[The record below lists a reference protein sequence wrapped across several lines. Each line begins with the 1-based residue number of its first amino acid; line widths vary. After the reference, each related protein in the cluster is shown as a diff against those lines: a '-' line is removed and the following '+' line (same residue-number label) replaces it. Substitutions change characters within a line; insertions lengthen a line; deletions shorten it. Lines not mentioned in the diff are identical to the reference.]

1 MRPYFSIS
9 AICVGAVLTFATPT
23 ASAKVCDISQTK
35 CALNGGKCNIKFRNR
50 TGDSGGSEGSSNIN
64 QRSNAMTIV
73 IKARKGN
80 GDKAGNKLQIPA
92 GTSKTMNMDKKA
104 NKDFY
109 DVRAMS
115 QDFSGSIDGVTI
127 PCEDIQT
134 ILNGTGTCKIF
145 HGIKAKKS
153 GQKSRYI
160 GYQCDNGNVG
170 GPNDATARPS

>member
-1 MRPYFSIS
+1 MRHYRALS
-9 AICVGAVLTFATPT
+9 ALIIAAAFTITVPI
-23 ASAKVCDISQTK
+23 ASAQTCDISQTK
-35 CALNGGKCNIKFRNR
+35 CALNGGKCNIKFKNR

-73 IKARKGN
+73 IKARKSN

-104 NKDFY
+104 NKNFS
-109 DVRAMS
+109 DVRAIS
-115 QDFSGSIDGVTI
+115 QDFSNPVQAVAI

-145 HGIKAKKS
+145 HGIKAKKT
-153 GQKSRYI
+153 GKKLRYL
-160 GYQCDNGNVG
+160 GYQCDSGNVG
-170 GPNDATARPS
+170 GPNDATARD

>member
-1 MRPYFSIS
+1 MRPNHILSAVILGAAFSV
-9 AICVGAVLTFATPT
+9 AAPL
-23 ASAKVCDISQTK
+23 ASAQVCDISQTK
-35 CALNGGKCNIKFRNR
+35 CALNGGKCNIKFKNR

-92 GTSKTMNMDKKA
+92 GTSKTMNMGKKA

-115 QDFSGSIDGVTI
+115 QDFAGSIQGVTI

-160 GYQCDNGNVG
+160 GYQCDSGNVG
-170 GPNDATARPS
+170 GPNDATARPE

>member
-1 MRPYFSIS
+1 MRSRIFFSAALIGT
-9 AICVGAVLTFATPT
+9 ALTFVVPS
-23 ASAKVCDISQTK
+23 ASAQVCDISQTK
-35 CALNGGKCNIKFRNR
+35 CALNDGKCNIKFKNR

-109 DVRAMS
+109 DIRAMS
-115 QDFSGSIDGVTI
+115 QDFSGPVQGVTI

-134 ILNGTGTCKIF
+134 VLNGTGTCKIF
-145 HGIKAKKS
+145 HGIKAEKS

-160 GYQCDNGNVG
+160 GYQCDSGNVG